1 MKNTT
6 LNDFVFGDAQSKKML
21 QLILANH
28 IAFPDANKGKNG
40 IILYGVFGSGKSTLA
55 PLLCEWL
62 EKVKTNSQLN
72 AQPHKCDVSSSTS
85 ARTIDTI
92 VSASSVLSY
101 NNSGLH
107 YFILDEADN
116 MNDQAQRNLKALM
129 STRKDCVFI
138 LMTNYL
144 NNIDQ
149 GIQSRSFAINMNAAH
164 PQQYV
169 SPLRKI
175 AKDEYNANLSN
186 AVLLKAATA
195 GQGAWRDMRT
205 AVEVAAH
212 KHNHAVIDLD
222 NYDYPVSV
230 SKGV

>member
-6 LNDFVFGDAQSKKML
+6 LNDFVFGDAKSKITL

-55 PLLCEWL
+55 SLLCKWL
-62 EKVKTNSQLN
+62 EKVKSNSELN
-72 AQPHKCDVSSSTS
+72 VQPYKCDVSSSTS
-85 ARTIDTI
+85 ARTLDTI
-92 VSASSVLSY
+92 VSASSVLSF

-116 MNDQAQRNLKALM
+116 MNYQAQRNLKALM
-129 STRKDCVFI
+129 STRQDCVFI
-138 LMTNYL
+138 LMTNYRK
-144 NNIDQ
+144 NIDQ

-175 AKDEYNANLSN
+175 AKD
-186 AVLLKAATA
+186 
-195 GQGAWRDMRT
+195 
-205 AVEVAAH
+205 
-212 KHNHAVIDLD
+212 
-222 NYDYPVSV
+222 
-230 SKGV
+230 